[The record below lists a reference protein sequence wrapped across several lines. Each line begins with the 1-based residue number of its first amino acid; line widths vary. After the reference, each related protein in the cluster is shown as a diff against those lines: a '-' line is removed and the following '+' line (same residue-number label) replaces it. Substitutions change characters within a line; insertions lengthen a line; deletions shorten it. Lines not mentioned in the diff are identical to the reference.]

1 MPELHMPISTAP
13 DSTAIESFVVESRS
27 VPCDGG
33 DGPGGHPRVWLRI
46 EGHEV
51 VCPYCS
57 RHYVLREGA
66 GGESH

>member
-1 MPELHMPISTAP
+1 MNSSTNSLAP
-13 DSTAIESFVVESRS
+13 QSMTTESFVVDSRS

-33 DGPGGHPRVWLRI
+33 DGPLGHPRVWLRI
-46 EGHEV
+46 ENHEV